1 MALQEE
7 ITRLVFVM
15 DRLLATLS
23 LLLNL
28 SLGVR
33 RPWNTVS
40 KVELFSVRKAEQNG
54 FINRI
59 SKLPYDLHVQHLCK
73 SQQSEYFVTGSKKAA
88 SCVFDQSQTT
98 H

>member
-15 DRLLATLS
+15 GRLLATLS

-54 FINRI
+54 FINI
-59 SKLPYDLHVQHLCK
+59 ITKLSYGLHVQHLCK
-73 SQQSEYFVTGSKKAA
+73 SQQSEYFVTGDKKSSKLR
-88 SCVFDQSQTT
+88 F
-98 H
+98 